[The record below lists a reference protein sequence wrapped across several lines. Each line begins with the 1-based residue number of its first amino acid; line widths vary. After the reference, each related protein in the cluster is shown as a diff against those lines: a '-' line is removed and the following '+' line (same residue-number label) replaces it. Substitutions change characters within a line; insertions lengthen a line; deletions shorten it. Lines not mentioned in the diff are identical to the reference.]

1 MGMVQIALLALV
13 ATSLG
18 LSAVAWRR
26 DAPLDWRIDV
36 PPVVTPGGAPHFE
49 TVFDYEVATGQA
61 HSPAIAVT
69 GAGFSILW
77 FEGSEE
83 AQADVD
89 IFAADF
95 SPAAEG
101 WQVGA
106 PQRRVTRSGLG
117 DAFEPRQ
124 LVVTLG
130 NTIEN
135 EGAEGGLYA
144 TVVSVGGWAM
154 ASVADVRMR
163 DGVPTHARKLSLSP
177 LLNRSFL
184 VKSPMLAYADGSH
197 ALPAYFEMG
206 NAFSA
211 LVRFAPDGRVRDRRR
226 MPGRLNA
233 IQPMII
239 PLDASR
245 AVAFMRN
252 FTSGAQRLLVSR
264 TADGGQS
271 WSEVRETDMPNPSA
285 PVAAL
290 PLGGDRILMA
300 ANDDAEKA
308 DILRLV
314 LSEDGGLSWRRLAT
328 LEDAGGDATRAARY
342 PMLRRIKD
350 GRIVLTYSI
359 GTKRGVR
366 AHVFNDAWVAAQ

>member
-1 MGMVQIALLALV
+1 MGMVHIAIAVLGAI
-13 ATSLG
+13 SIG
-18 LSAVAWRR
+18 LSAWAWRR
-26 DAPLDWRIDV
+26 DVPLDWRFAV
-36 PPVVTPGGAPHFE
+36 PPVVVPQGAPRFE
-49 TVFDYEVATGQA
+49 TVFDYEATEGQA
-61 HSPAIAVT
+61 HSPAIEVT
-69 GAGFSILW
+69 GDGFSILW

-95 SPAAEG
+95 TPASEG
-101 WQVGA
+101 WQASA
-106 PQRRVTRSGLG
+106 PRRRVTRSALG

-130 NTIEN
+130 NTIQN
-135 EGAEGGLYA
+135 EGVPGGLYA

-163 DGVPTHARKLSLSP
+163 GGAPARARKLDLSP

-184 VKSPMLAYADGSH
+184 VKSPMLAYADGSRG
-197 ALPAYFEMG
+197 LPAYFEMG
-206 NAFSA
+206 NTFAA

-233 IQPMII
+233 IQPMIV
-239 PLDASR
+239 PLDEAR

-252 FTSGAQRLLVSR
+252 FASGAQRLLVSR
-264 TADGGQS
+264 TGDGGRS
-271 WSEVRETDMPNPSA
+271 WSEVAETDMPNPSA

-290 PLGGDRILMA
+290 SLGGDRILMA
-300 ANDDAEKA
+300 ANDDPDKA
-308 DILRLV
+308 DILRLI
-314 LSEDGGLSWRRLAT
+314 LSEDGGRTWRRLAT

-342 PMLRRIKD
+342 PMLRRMGD

-359 GTKRGVR
+359 GTKRGIR
-366 AHVFNDAWVAAQ
+366 AHVFNDAWVAAR